1 MTYGEIRGRTMKNND
16 VDRLA
21 EAVADYS
28 MKLDKGDIC
37 LINAG
42 IEAKPLVDAFTLIC
56 MDRGVLPIVHFSDEE
71 LTRRALLAIHTFPDD
86 QQQIR
91 VGELIGDLER
101 LIDRCN
107 AMVIMRCK
115 NMADP
120 YHGVSEQLRS
130 IYNAARG
137 GLFRK
142 MITKKW
148 VILDYPTKHQG
159 EKAGMNFEEFYAYS
173 MQCSLIDYAKLHS
186 DALPLKRIM
195 DRACK
200 VRVTAE
206 ETEFTF
212 DKEGINTIM
221 GTGENSYVDGEL
233 YTAPKRDSL
242 NGHITYTVPST
253 YNGNRFAG
261 IRFDFEQGKIV
272 QASCREGSIEALN
285 RILDT
290 DEGSRYIGEFAI
302 GIHPLIVSPMDD
314 IHFDE
319 KILGSF
325 HLTPGQCY
333 TDAYNDNNSDVH
345 WDIVTM
351 LTPEYG
357 GGEIWF
363 DEELIQKD
371 GRFVHPELIH
381 MNP

>member
-1 MTYGEIRGRTMKNND
+1 MKNHD
-16 VDRLA
+16 IDRLA
-21 EAVADYS
+21 EAVAGYS
-28 MKLDKGDIC
+28 MKLDTGDIC

-42 IEAKPLVDAFTLIC
+42 LEAKPLVDAFTLIC
-56 MDRGVLPIVHFSDEE
+56 LDRGALPVIHFSDEE
-71 LTRRALLAIHTFPDD
+71 MTRRALLAIDNFPEA
-86 QQQIR
+86 QQEPR
-91 VGELIGDLER
+91 VVELIKDLER
-101 LIDRCN
+101 LIDRSN

-120 YHGVSEQLRS
+120 FHGVSERVKAL
-130 IYNAARG
+130 YNAARG
-137 GLFRK
+137 GLFKK
-142 MITKKW
+142 MIQKKW
-148 VILDYPTKHQG
+148 VILDYPTVHQG
-159 EKAGMNFEEFYAYS
+159 EKAGMTFEQFYAYS
-173 MQCSLIDYAKLHS
+173 MQCSLIDYAQLHN
-186 DALPLKRIM
+186 DALPLKHIM

-200 VRVTAE
+200 VRVTARD
-206 ETEFTF
+206 TELTF
-212 DKEGINTIM
+212 DKEGINTIL

-242 NGHITYTVPST
+242 NGHITYAVPST

-261 IRFDFEQGKIV
+261 IRFDFEQGRIV
-272 QASCREGSIEALN
+272 KATCSEGSPEALN

-290 DEGSRYIGEFAI
+290 DDGSRYIGEFAI
-302 GIHPLIVSPMDD
+302 GIHPLINSPMND

-333 TDAYNDNNSDVH
+333 TDADNGNNSAVH

-363 DEELIQKD
+363 DEVLIQKD

-381 MNP
+381 LNP